1 MRFIATVNSD
11 VGIAKTIN
19 QDSVL
24 LKHASSAKGEVLM
37 AVVCDG
43 MGELDKGEL
52 ASKTVIMEFAD
63 WFERELPYELEMPDL
78 EVIGAKWALMLKN
91 LNVRLAAYGAHCGTE
106 LGTTFTGILF
116 VGEEYVCVHV
126 GDSRLYYIGGDI
138 KQLTT
143 DQTFI
148 AREISSGRMTEEEA
162 KTDKRRNVLLQCVG
176 ASKEIEPQVLR
187 GRTEKGVYMLCSD
200 GFRHVITE
208 EEMLE
213 SLAPI
218 NLMNKKAMNGNARYL
233 IDRIKARRERDN
245 ISVVLI
251 KAD

>member
-1 MRFIATVNSD
+1 MKISARI
-11 VGIAKTIN
+11 K
-19 QDSVL
+19 DS
-24 LKHASSAKGEVLM
+24 
-37 AVVCDG
+37 
-43 MGELDKGEL
+43 
-52 ASKTVIMEFAD
+52 
-63 WFERELPYELEMPDL
+63 R
-78 EVIGAKWALMLKN
+78 
-91 LNVRLAAYGAHCGTE
+91 LNVRVRLSFSEQLSASEIELLQKRVVIGLLKPKQLAAYGAHCGTE

-116 VGEEYVCVHV
+116 VGEEYVCAHV

-187 GRTEKGVYMLCSD
+187 GRTEKGVHMLCSD

-213 SLAPI
+213 SLRHR
-218 NLMNKKAMNGNARYL
+218 AR
-233 IDRIKARRERDN
+233 
-245 ISVVLI
+245 V
-251 KAD
+251 